1 MKLKSGSSRI
11 KRWGW
16 HLLAV
21 LCLAMTSSLGHA
33 GLLDAF
39 TDKNADAEFLPVGQ
53 AFPLS
58 SSSSNGKVTA
68 EWRNADGYYLYKHRI
83 YLQQGD
89 IKLEPDSYSQAGKAK
104 QDEAFG
110 EVIAFYHDLEVTF
123 DTQSLNAGTAIL
135 HYQGCADAG
144 LCYPPQRE
152 NVEVIAPQSA
162 AQQAITTS
170 TVQPAMPTEPNT
182 DSWFSG
188 RSWGAVVGIFFILG
202 LGLTFTP
209 CVLPMVPILTSVVL
223 GQSNTSGKRGFLLS
237 STYVLGMALTYAAA
251 GLTVGLLGAGANVQA
266 WMQTPWVLIVF
277 AGLFS
282 LLALA
287 MFGVYELQLPS
298 GIRNRLNNL
307 NQGQQGGRWLSV
319 FVMGILSAL
328 VVSPCVSAPLAGALV
343 YLSTTGDALLGGSAL
358 LALGLGMGAPLIV
371 LGTTGASVLPKA
383 GAWMNQIKAL
393 FGILLLGVAIWLLS
407 RIIPATW
414 VLLLWGLLALV
425 YGISLGALEQA
436 NNGSQ
441 RVIKGFALV
450 LVLYGACALIG
461 ALQGNDDPLQPLASQ
476 YKSAQSVAEQA
487 ATHAPF
493 TRLTSVTELER
504 IIASE
509 ARPVMVDFYADWCIS
524 CKVMEKE
531 VFEQADVIQALSHI
545 RWVQLDVTDQTAEHI
560 VFMQQHAVFGPPS
573 MLFFSAGSEQS
584 NARLIG
590 EATKSEFTQH
600 VLMHLPKS
608 Q

>member
-1 MKLKSGSSRI
+1 MKLKSGRSRI

-58 SSSSNGKVTA
+58 SSSSNGTVTA

-162 AQQAITTS
+162 GQQAITTS
-170 TVQPAMPTEPNT
+170 TIQPAMPTEPNT

-223 GQSNTSGKRGFLLS
+223 GQGNTSGKRGFLLS

-393 FGILLLGVAIWLLS
+393 FGILLLGVAIWLLG
-407 RIIPATW
+407 RILPATW

-560 VFMQQHAVFGPPS
+560 AFMQQHAVFGPPS

>member
-1 MKLKSGSSRI
+1 MKLKSGRSRI

-58 SSSSNGKVTA
+58 TSSSNGTVTA

>member
-1 MKLKSGSSRI
+1 MKLKSGRSRI

-223 GQSNTSGKRGFLLS
+223 GQGNTSGKRGFLLS

-251 GLTVGLLGAGANVQA
+251 GLTVGLLGAGANIQA

-319 FVMGILSAL
+319 FIMGILSAL

-393 FGILLLGVAIWLLS
+393 FGILLLGVAIWLLG
-407 RIIPATW
+407 RILPASW

-560 VFMQQHAVFGPPS
+560 AFMQQHAVFGPPS

>member
-152 NVEVIAPQSA
+152 NVEVIAPQSV

-170 TVQPAMPTEPNT
+170 TIQPAMPTEPNT

-223 GQSNTSGKRGFLLS
+223 GQGNTSGKRGFLLS

-393 FGILLLGVAIWLLS
+393 FGILLLGVAIWLLG
-407 RIIPATW
+407 RILPATW

-560 VFMQQHAVFGPPS
+560 AFMQQHAVFGPPS

>member
-1 MKLKSGSSRI
+1 
-11 KRWGW
+11 
-16 HLLAV
+16 
-21 LCLAMTSSLGHA
+21 
-33 GLLDAF
+33 
-39 TDKNADAEFLPVGQ
+39 
-53 AFPLS
+53 
-58 SSSSNGKVTA
+58 
-68 EWRNADGYYLYKHRI
+68 
-83 YLQQGD
+83 
-89 IKLEPDSYSQAGKAK
+89 
-104 QDEAFG
+104 
-110 EVIAFYHDLEVTF
+110 
-123 DTQSLNAGTAIL
+123 
-135 HYQGCADAG
+135 
-144 LCYPPQRE
+144 
-152 NVEVIAPQSA
+152 
-162 AQQAITTS
+162 
-170 TVQPAMPTEPNT
+170 
-182 DSWFSG
+182 
-188 RSWGAVVGIFFILG
+188 
-202 LGLTFTP
+202 
-209 CVLPMVPILTSVVL
+209 
-223 GQSNTSGKRGFLLS
+223 
-237 STYVLGMALTYAAA
+237 
-251 GLTVGLLGAGANVQA
+251 
-266 WMQTPWVLIVF
+266 MQTPWVLIVF

-393 FGILLLGVAIWLLS
+393 FGILLLGVAIWLLG
-407 RIIPATW
+407 RILPASW

-560 VFMQQHAVFGPPS
+560 AFMQQHAVFGPPS

>member
-152 NVEVIAPQSA
+152 NVEVIAPQSV

-170 TVQPAMPTEPNT
+170 TIQPAMPTEPNT

-223 GQSNTSGKRGFLLS
+223 GQGNTSGKRGFLLS

-393 FGILLLGVAIWLLS
+393 FGILLLGVAIWLLG
-407 RIIPATW
+407 RILPASW

-560 VFMQQHAVFGPPS
+560 AFMQQHAVFGPPS

>member
-1 MKLKSGSSRI
+1 MKLKSGRSRI

-223 GQSNTSGKRGFLLS
+223 GQGNTSGKRGFLLS

-319 FVMGILSAL
+319 FIMGILSAL

-393 FGILLLGVAIWLLS
+393 FGILLLGVAIWLLG
-407 RIIPATW
+407 RILPASW

-560 VFMQQHAVFGPPS
+560 AFMQQHAVFGPPS